1 MFGKANCLV
10 LKLKNPMTH
19 HALVFSRKHRACLR
33 LATLFCFAGLSLG
46 MANAQTA
53 GASSAANAYPAGPV
67 TLLVPFTT
75 GTGADLMARLLGP
88 KLADKWKVSV
98 VTDNKAGASGSIGTG
113 MAAKAAPNGLTVL
126 VTATAHGTFPALM
139 PKLAFN
145 LDALT
150 HHLHQALADS
160 QPKSGTAI
168 FATDGAV
175 GLREGLEELRD
186 LFFRQANTGIV
197 HRKFEHHSL
206 GSLLAKLCIDE
217 HFSGW
222 SKFDG
227 VAHQIDQHLSQAG
240 WIAHQQI
247 GNIGRSGEDQ
257 FQAFFICA
265 VCQQA

>member
-33 LATLFCFAGLSLG
+33 LATLFSFAGLSLG

-113 MAAKAAPNGLTVL
+113 SRKASQLPWCCSLVEVPAGVLPNACLSCRRV
-126 VTATAHGTFPALM
+126 
-139 PKLAFN
+139 K
-145 LDALT
+145 
-150 HHLHQALADS
+150 
-160 QPKSGTAI
+160 KS
-168 FATDGAV
+168 D
-175 GLREGLEELRD
+175 R
-186 LFFRQANTGIV
+186 
-197 HRKFEHHSL
+197 
-206 GSLLAKLCIDE
+206 
-217 HFSGW
+217 
-222 SKFDG
+222 
-227 VAHQIDQHLSQAG
+227 
-240 WIAHQQI
+240 
-247 GNIGRSGEDQ
+247 
-257 FQAFFICA
+257 
-265 VCQQA
+265 